1 MFKKRHKK
9 KYTIDADEVF
19 LDSRNLPFFNKQ
31 QFEGKIEKPLSKKTL
46 YVLMFFILLIS
57 TAFIIRLFNVQVQ
70 NGKSYFQAS
79 IENALYKELVFA
91 ERGIIYD
98 RHMTPL
104 VWNEKNPLYD
114 QFLSRVYTEDSG
126 LSHILGYVKYPK
138 KDHKG
143 YFWRTEYVGMDGI
156 EKQFNQKLSGTNGAR
171 LIETD
176 VRGDTISANMY
187 EVAVPGEN
195 VILSLDKEV
204 QTMLYESI
212 RRVAIDSGY
221 VGASGVL
228 VDIHTGE
235 VIAMANYPEYNSN
248 IMTESKDEAV
258 ISGYF
263 SSFRY
268 PLLNR
273 AVAGIYAPGSIVK
286 PFVGLAALTEGVIT
300 KNTKI
305 ASIGSITIP
314 NVYNPS
320 LSSVFRDFRPNN
332 GIVNIQEALSVSS
345 NIFFYNVGGG
355 YQNQKGIGIDN
366 IGRYWKL
373 FGLSQKTGIELPG
386 ELAGLIPSIEWKKNT
401 FPNDPVWRLGDTYNT
416 AIGQYGV
423 QVTPIQMVRAV
434 ASIALDG
441 TLIPLT
447 LIKKDTPLDTSKL
460 TKIDIPQEHFT
471 TVKGG
476 MRLAVTSSLGTGKG
490 LANLE
495 NDFAVKTGTAQVGAN
510 NNFINTWII
519 GFFPYKDP
527 QYAFVILMD
536 KGTSTSAA
544 GAPTAALYFFQQFEK
559 SNFYTH
565 EE

>member
-1 MFKKRHKK
+1 MFNRRHKK

-31 QFEGKIEKPLSKKTL
+31 QFEGKIEKPLSKKTI
-46 YVLMFFILLIS
+46 YVLMFFILLV
-57 TAFIIRLFNVQVQ
+57 AVLFIIRLFTVQVK
-70 NGKSYFQAS
+70 NGKTYFQAS
-79 IENALYKELVFA
+79 EENALYKELVFA

-98 RHMTPL
+98 RQSRPL
-104 VWNEKNPLYD
+104 AWNEKNPLYD
-114 QFLSRVYTEDSG
+114 QFLSRVYNEESG

-138 KDHKG
+138 KDQKG

-156 EKQFNQKLSGTNGAR
+156 EKQFNEKLSGKNGAR

-176 VRGDTISANMY
+176 VRGEHISANMY
-187 EVAVPGEN
+187 ELAVPGEN
-195 VILSLDKEV
+195 VVLSLDKEV

-221 VGASGVL
+221 VGASGAL
-228 VDIHTGE
+228 VDITTGE
-235 VIAMANYPEYNSN
+235 IISMASYPEYNSN
-248 IMTESKDEAV
+248 IMTESKNEEI

-273 AVAGIYAPGSIVK
+273 AVSGIYAPGSIVK
-286 PFVGLAALTEGVIT
+286 PFVGIGALTEGVIT

-320 LSSVFRDFRPNN
+320 LSSVFRDLRPNN

-355 YQNQKGIGIDN
+355 YQSQKGIGIEN
-366 IGRYWKL
+366 IGKYWKL

-386 ELAGLIPSIEWKKNT
+386 ELEGLIPSIEWKKNT

-423 QVTPIQMVRAV
+423 QVTPVQMVRAV
-434 ASIALDG
+434 AAIALDG
-441 TLIPLT
+441 KLIPLT
-447 LIKKDTPLDTSKL
+447 IIKKESPLEIEKMQT
-460 TKIDIPQEHFT
+460 IDIPQEHFST
-471 TVKGG
+471 IKSG
-476 MRLAVTSSLGTGKG
+476 MRLAVTSSLGTAKG
-490 LANLE
+490 LVNLQT
-495 NDFAVKTGTAQVGAN
+495 NFAAKTGTAQVGAN

-519 GFFPYKDP
+519 GFFPYEKP
-527 QYAFVILMD
+527 RYAFVILMD

-544 GAPTAALYFFQQFEK
+544 GAPTAALYFFQRFEN
-559 SNFYTH
+559 SEFYKNGQ
-565 EE
+565 